1 MIHSSSEN
9 KGENADG
16 EKGRGV
22 QFSSPHLGEAS
33 ASSRPTSA
41 IEDKDF
47 GDATKA
53 VLQEFRSVE
62 EKKAGIACQHLKLSD
77 FIGLVLKDPRHHIRN
92 AFQYTADAMESFG
105 FEDKTIL
112 GREIR
117 DFSFREWPW
126 ESTLVRDRKILEG
139 QELALYDFYQQMK
152 MFGRRESANRMFV
165 FHGPPGSGKTRLNDT
180 IDAMLEN
187 YSELN
192 PKGALYR
199 LVWVFPEGGRKKQ
212 FGFASLMAEKQ
223 RVEEQ
228 QDLHGG
234 QLIYRPT
241 GNTDPLFLLAK
252 SFDNHGP
259 RDKLLSILS
268 ADGRL
273 PDDLN
278 VDYFLRGELDTFSES
293 LLDSLVDFYREELRR
308 SKEQGA
314 KTVDEGEVFR
324 EVIRSHA
331 RIERYTLSS
340 RQGRGLCSYSGTANK
355 NADIEPFYSTYAPPP
370 EEIRAAERE
379 IYMPKSFMLRANR
392 GHLHF
397 SDLFRP
403 DGHDRSR
410 EDISSLNHLL
420 NEIESGDTEI
430 VSLKRAAA
438 IRREKV
444 NLVIRADANDDLIS
458 AKMGGPGWDSLGR
471 RIQFI
476 SAPHLTRYLSEAA
489 ANRDFFSTIVGTS
502 RVICPHVLDSVS
514 LFVTAT
520 RLIRPTPEAFEPV
533 HEDLPSVLRSMS
545 VVEKALLL
553 QEPRDGVKSPLN
565 MLKKDEAKRWTQ
577 DDLRILRRYLPK
589 IATEYALGEGEIGK
603 GLYDGGFGISTANTQ
618 DLLREVSVQRM
629 GEPITVLEVLS
640 VLERHVEG
648 FSYYQRIKELKE
660 RQVQQR
666 VEAKRAAAEKKGGE
680 ISDSDL
686 KGFRRQASK
695 DVEELFPI
703 PSPREILSDVES
715 YARRMILDDFYRAM
729 GIASEAESTF
739 SIKRYLEHAR
749 VSLGKSPSEV
759 SPEHRVSERERGANQ
774 KLLED
779 FEDRV
784 VASVDFSSEEERLA
798 FRRKL
803 FGQIGNWQA
812 ENPDKKASENY
823 DVIFGELV
831 EGLRKAQRDLLEKPL
846 KEFAE
851 RTNQYADDP
860 TRYQKDTAGKEEERR
875 KALRWKATIRALQDT
890 LGYPEESDYKTIRKN
905 LEWAL
910 KG

>member
-1 MIHSSSEN
+1 MSHSSPEN
-9 KGENADG
+9 EGKNA
-16 EKGRGV
+16 EKEIGQRVHAPAGLAES
-22 QFSSPHLGEAS
+22 QP
-33 ASSRPTSA
+33 SSRNKNPV
-41 IEDKDF
+41 DNLDF
-47 GDATKA
+47 GEEARS
-53 VLQEFRSVE
+53 VLREFRAVE
-62 EKKAGIACQHLKLSD
+62 DKKAGIACQHLSLSD

-105 FEDKTIL
+105 YEDRSIL
-112 GREIR
+112 GKEIR
-117 DFSFREWPW
+117 DFSLREWPW
-126 ESTLVRDRKILEG
+126 ESELVRDKKVLEG
-139 QELALYDFYQQMK
+139 HEIALFDFYQQMK

-192 PKGALYR
+192 PEGALYR
-199 LVWVFPEGGRKKQ
+199 LVWVFPEGGRKKH
-212 FGFASLMAEKQ
+212 FGFASTIARQQ
-223 RVEEQ
+223 RVEESS
-228 QDLHGG
+228 DGRGG

-241 GNTDPLFLLAK
+241 GNTDPLFLLAR
-252 SFDNHGP
+252 SFNNEGP

-273 PDDLN
+273 PHDLN

-293 LLDSLVDFYREELRR
+293 LLDSLVDFYREELRHDT
-308 SKEQGA
+308 SKDGQ
-314 KTVDEGEVFR
+314 TVDEGSVFR
-324 EVIRSHA
+324 EVIRRHA
-331 RIERYTLSS
+331 RIERYTFSS
-340 RQGRGLCSYSGTANK
+340 RQGRGLCSYSGTANR
-355 NADIEPFYSTYAPPP
+355 NADIEPFYSAYAPPP

-379 IYMPKSFMLRANR
+379 IYMPKSFMLRANS

-430 VSLKRAAA
+430 VSLQRAAA

-476 SAPHLTRYLSEAA
+476 SAPHITRYLSEAA
-489 ANRDFFSTIVGTS
+489 ANKDFFTTIVGSS
-502 RVICPHVLDSVS
+502 RVICPHVLDVVS

-520 RLIRPTPEAFEPV
+520 RLIRPTPGAFVRV
-533 HEDLPSVLRSMS
+533 HEDLPAVLNSMS

-553 QEPRDGVKSPLN
+553 QEPRAGVKSPLN
-565 MLKKDEAKRWTQ
+565 MLKSDEAKRWTQ
-577 DDLRILRRYLPK
+577 DELRILRRYLPK
-589 IATEYALGEGEIGK
+589 IASEYALSEGEIGK
-603 GLYDGGFGISTANTQ
+603 GLYDGGFGVSTASTQ
-618 DLLREVSVQRM
+618 DLLREVSVHRV
-629 GEPITVLEVLS
+629 GAPITVLEALA
-640 VLERHVEG
+640 VLERHIDA
-648 FSYYQRIKELKE
+648 FPYYQRIRELKE
-660 RQVQQR
+660 RQVEQR
-666 VEAKRAAAEKKGGE
+666 IQSQKLAVERKGAEVSGVDMKT
-680 ISDSDL
+680 
-686 KGFRRQASK
+686 FRRDAVK
-695 DVEELFPI
+695 EVERLFPI
-703 PSPREILSDVES
+703 PSPKEILSDVEA
-715 YARRMILDDFYRAM
+715 YARRMVLDDFYRAM

-759 SPEHRVSERERGANQ
+759 APAHRVTERERGANQ
-774 KLLED
+774 KLLTD

-784 VASVDFSSEEERLA
+784 ATSETFSTEEDRLA
-798 FRRKL
+798 FRRRL

-812 ENPDKKASENY
+812 ENPEKKASENY
-823 DVIFGELV
+823 EVIFGELV
-831 EGLRKAQRDLLEKPL
+831 EGLRKAQKELLEKPL

-851 RTNQYADDP
+851 STNSYAEDWG
-860 TRYQKDTAGKEEERR
+860 RYRKDVAGKDEERR
-875 KALRWKATIRALQDT
+875 KAVRWKSTIAALEET